1 MLKSIG
7 SAIGL
12 GLAWF
17 LAGAFIGLIVF
28 EGLVDP
34 DGKIADIWPAVL
46 GLPAF
51 FGGVTFFALTRMLE
65 RGRKLHEVSLSRAAV
80 LGALSGPAMV
90 LFWVLLV
97 LEIGF
102 GEGEDSVIPWLGLA
116 KTTAVTTPAFAIAGW
131 FSVWMAKHVAAPPG
145 TRAQVGGRNGEVGNP
160 Y

>member
-1 MLKSIG
+1 MLKNIG
-7 SAIGL
+7 GAIGL

-17 LAGAFIGLIVF
+17 LIGAFIGLIVF

-51 FGGVTFFALTRMLE
+51 FGGVAFFALTRILE
-65 RGRKLHEVSLSRAAV
+65 RGRRLHEVRLPRAAIW
-80 LGALSGPAMV
+80 GALSGPVMV

-102 GEGEDSVIPWLGLA
+102 GEGEDGHIPWLGLA
-116 KTTAVTTPAFAIAGW
+116 RLTGVATPAFAIAGC
-131 FSVWMAKHVAAPPG
+131 FSVWMAKQVASPPG
-145 TRAQVGGRNGEVGNP
+145 TRAQVGRTP
-160 Y
+160 